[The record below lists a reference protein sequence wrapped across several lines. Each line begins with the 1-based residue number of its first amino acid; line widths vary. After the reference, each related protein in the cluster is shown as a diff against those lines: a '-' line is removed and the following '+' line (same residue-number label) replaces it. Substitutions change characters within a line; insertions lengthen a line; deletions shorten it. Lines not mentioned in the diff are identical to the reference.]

1 MSATS
6 CGHALD
12 SVARNVYV
20 RGQNGRSHGK
30 LRRGCDARHLAHIA
44 GTGHCH
50 VCAGTGSDVVGE
62 TELHAKLRGPL
73 KDALALNASRF
84 RADA

>member
-1 MSATS
+1 
-6 CGHALD
+6 
-12 SVARNVYV
+12 
-20 RGQNGRSHGK
+20 
-30 LRRGCDARHLAHIA
+30 
-44 GTGHCH
+44 
-50 VCAGTGSDVVGE
+50 VGE